1 MSIMAAST
9 GLRTLL
15 GTMVMMIMMLVM
27 IVLPSFGC
35 FPRGLG
41 RGSGGSISPADADV
55 DAHHAIVQTVVH
67 DSFAMSVDL
76 TLNTFA

>member
-41 RGSGGSISPADADV
+41 RGSRGSISPADV

-67 DSFAMSVDL
+67 DSFAMPIDL